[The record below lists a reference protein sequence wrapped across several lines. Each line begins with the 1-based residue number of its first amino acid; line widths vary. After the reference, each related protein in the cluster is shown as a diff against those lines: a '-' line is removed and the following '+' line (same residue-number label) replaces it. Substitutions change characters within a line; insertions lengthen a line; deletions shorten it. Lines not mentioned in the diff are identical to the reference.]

1 MGYLPGWRVAGQP
14 VCLSAEEPP
23 GPDEL
28 IEMGYGFPHGKPALV
43 GRKVPPGEPAGH
55 IDGEP
60 SVRKVPDQ
68 VGMIRESYRF
78 STRTKVWHFSSPRR
92 TRRVP
97 FTRDSISFSPAM
109 IFTGAMNLTR
119 STIQSVNILE

>member
-43 GRKVPPGEPAGH
+43 GRKVPPGEPAGRPS
-55 IDGEP
+55 DATGE
-60 SVRKVPDQ
+60 V
-68 VGMIRESYRF
+68 VGGAARLGGSRL
-78 STRTKVWHFSSPRR
+78 
-92 TRRVP
+92 
-97 FTRDSISFSPAM
+97 RDFLGQLRDNEETNVADLL
-109 IFTGAMNLTR
+109 FG
-119 STIQSVNILE
+119 